1 MILKVTAI
9 TMSQKG
15 ELIFTYLPIR
25 IDTDANSNWFL
36 LDYYEDLDAYI
47 NTNNQEMFV
56 HAAEYFSHESDDIK
70 QVSTNNSSVL
80 PYLMQPRDC
89 FNNLVKWFV
98 KKHGIVTQ
106 ARLTLQTKDRDI
118 IIYIQEDKDYVENN

>member
-56 HAAEYFSHESDDIK
+56 HAAEYFSHESNNIK
-70 QVSTNNSSVL
+70 QVPTNDSSVL
-80 PYLMQPRDC
+80 PHLMQPRDC
-89 FNNLVKWFV
+89 FNNLVKWLV
-98 KKHGIVTQ
+98 KKHGKVTQ
-106 ARLTLQTKDRDI
+106 ARLTLQTKDRSI
-118 IIYIQEDKDYVENN
+118 TIYIQEEKEDAC

>member
-15 ELIFTYLPIR
+15 ELIFIDLPIK
-25 IDTDANSNWFL
+25 ISSNTLDDYNANWFWENL
-36 LDYYEDLDAYI
+36 NSYI

-56 HAAEYFSHESDDIK
+56 HAAEYFSHEANDIK
-70 QVSTNNSSVL
+70 QVPTKDSSVL
-80 PYLMQPRDC
+80 PHLMQPRDC
-89 FNNLVKWFV
+89 FNNLVKWLV

-106 ARLTLQTKDRDI
+106 ARLTMQTKDRSI
-118 IIYIQEDKDYVENN
+118 TIYIQEEKEDAC

>member
-9 TMSQKG
+9 TLSQKG
-15 ELIFTYLPIR
+15 ELIFVDLPIR

-56 HAAEYFSHESDDIK
+56 HAAEYFSPDSDDIK
-70 QVSTNNSSVL
+70 QVPTKDSSVL
-80 PYLMQPRDC
+80 LHLIHPMNC
-89 FNNLVKWFV
+89 FNSLVKWLV
-98 KKHGIVTQ
+98 KEHDKVTQ
-106 ARLTLQTKDRDI
+106 VRLTLQTKDRDI
-118 IIYIQEDKDYVENN
+118 IIYIQEKKEDVC

>member
-56 HAAEYFSHESDDIK
+56 HAAEYFSHESNNIK
-70 QVSTNNSSVL
+70 QVPTNDSSVL
-80 PYLMQPRDC
+80 PHLMQPRDC
-89 FNNLVKWFV
+89 FNNLVKWLV

-106 ARLTLQTKDRDI
+106 ARLILQTKDRSI
-118 IIYIQEDKDYVENN
+118 TIYIQEEKEDAC

>member
-1 MILKVTAI
+1 MTAI

-25 IDTDANSNWFL
+25 IDTDVNSNWFL

-56 HAAEYFSHESDDIK
+56 HAAEYFSHESNNIK
-70 QVSTNNSSVL
+70 QVPTNDSSVL
-80 PYLMQPRDC
+80 PHLMQPRDC
-89 FNNLVKWFV
+89 FNNLVKWLV
-98 KKHGIVTQ
+98 KKHGKVTQ
-106 ARLTLQTKDRDI
+106 ARLKMQTKDRSI
-118 IIYIQEDKDYVENN
+118 TIYIQEEK

>member
-1 MILKVTAI
+1 MILKVTTI

-15 ELIFTYLPIR
+15 ELIFVDLPIR

-56 HAAEYFSHESDDIK
+56 HAAEYFSHESNNIK
-70 QVSTNNSSVL
+70 QVPTNDSSVL
-80 PYLMQPRDC
+80 PHLMQPRDC
-89 FNNLVKWFV
+89 FNNLVKWLV

-106 ARLTLQTKDRDI
+106 ARLILQTKDRDI
-118 IIYIQEDKDYVENN
+118 IIYIQEEKEDAC